1 MWIANILAIVSNA
14 ATNIGAQISLPDV
27 TFNSIGYVSRSGTAG
42 SYGQFCLKNFE
53 ERLQFFIFEKCI
65 GVPVDPHLCQQL
77 GFLFVC
83 FVLFLSFLVFQ

>member
-42 SYGQFCLKNFE
+42 SYGESIFKFFE
-53 ERLQFFIFEKCI
+53 EPLY
-65 GVPVDPHLCQQL
+65 
-77 GFLFVC
+77 C
-83 FVLFLSFLVFQ
+83 FS